1 MTQEEEVVAEETGHL
16 ETHDEVYEEV
26 EVEIVEPVEDHEEE
40 DADAIGLRHT
50 HDVLRVFA
58 DMVQLRSDA
67 DCVLSKLGAGC

>member
-1 MTQEEEVVAEETGHL
+1 MTQDEEVVAEETGHM

-26 EVEIVEPVEDHEEE
+26 EEVVEVVEVHEEE

-67 DCVLSKLGAGC
+67 DCVLSMLGAGC